1 MAVITVICSGMMGT
15 AITFPAAENGHTI
28 RLVGSPL
35 DNEII
40 EYGQRTREHLNL
52 SKYRKNN
59 PTSGVDAPVLTPDNV
74 TFHYFEEME
83 ECIKGADLLIC
94 GVSSFGMDWFCENVI
109 PKLPAE
115 IPLLSI
121 SKGMV
126 DDGENKGRLIS
137 YPEYML
143 KFTDKDLKI
152 YAVGGPCTSYELV
165 DKDPTEVTFCG
176 PDMKTLRWLR
186 EIFETDYY
194 HISLSTD
201 VRGVECTV
209 ALKNAYALGVA
220 LAVGMSHKREG
231 RAFEHY
237 NSQAGLFAQSTKEMF
252 LLLDIFGGT
261 AERNIFLGIGDLYV
275 TVFGGRNRKLGT
287 LLGKGYSYDEAIAEL
302 GGITLEGIVITERTA
317 IAVEQLAALGEI
329 NINDFPLLMHI
340 KELLFENKRI
350 DIPWKAFET
359 EYCE

>member
-1 MAVITVICSGMMGT
+1 MV
-15 AITFPAAENGHTI
+15 
-28 RLVGSPL
+28 
-35 DNEII
+35 
-40 EYGQRTREHLNL
+40 
-52 SKYRKNN
+52 
-59 PTSGVDAPVLTPDNV
+59 TPENV

-83 ECIKGADLLIC
+83 ECIKGADLIIC

-109 PKLPAE
+109 PKLPE
-115 IPLLSI
+115 NIPLLSI

-143 KFTDKDLKI
+143 RFTDKDLKI

-194 HISLSTD
+194 HISLSTE
-201 VRGVECTV
+201 VRGVECSV
-209 ALKNAYALGVA
+209 ALKNAYALGVT
-220 LAVGMSHKREG
+220 LAVGMSYKREG

-237 NSQAGLFAQSTKEMF
+237 NSQAGLFAQASKEMY
-252 LLLDIFGGT
+252 LLLDIFEGNSV
-261 AERNIFLGIGDLYV
+261 RNIFLGIGDLYV
-275 TVFGGRNRKLGT
+275 TVFGGRNRRLGN
-287 LLGKGYSYDEAIAEL
+287 LLGQGYTYDEAMAQLE
-302 GGITLEGIVITERTA
+302 GITLEGVVITERTA
-317 IAVEQLAALGEI
+317 KAVEQLAALGEI
-329 NINDFPLLMHI
+329 DINDFPLLMEI
-340 KELLFENKRI
+340 KEILFENKRI

-359 EYCE
+359 EYEG